1 MKKKVLLS
9 VFAAALFASP
19 AALANNDGQHYS
31 VDDNKVSLTGDDVFG
46 KEPAELTQY
55 AKDGLNN
62 VDADTTKAKFNAAGE
77 KLVPKK
83 DANGKVIPGQFVVEG
98 KAKAAAKKMAP
109 KAGVKP
115 AGKVLPKT
123 SAAK

>member
-9 VFAAALFASP
+9 VFAAALFAAP
-19 AALANNDGQHYS
+19 TALATNTGQHNS
-31 VDDNKVSLTGDDVFG
+31 ADDNATSLTGADVFG

-62 VDADTTKAKFNAAGE
+62 VDGATTAAKFNKAGE
-77 KLVPKK
+77 KLSKLPGK
-83 DANGKVIPGQFVVEG
+83 DNYLVTG
-98 KAKAAAKKMAP
+98 KAAANKAMAP
-109 KAGVKP
+109 KAGAKP

>member
-1 MKKKVLLS
+1 MKKQVLLS
-9 VFAAALFASP
+9 VFAAALFAAP
-19 AALANNDGQHYS
+19 VALAQNEGVHNS
-31 VDDNKVSLTGDDVFG
+31 ADDNATSLTGADVFG

-62 VDADTTKAKFNAAGE
+62 VDGATTAAKFNKAGE
-77 KLVPKK
+77 KLSKLPGK
-83 DANGKVIPGQFVVEG
+83 DNYLVTG
-98 KAKAAAKKMAP
+98 KAKDAAAKKAVAKPGMA
-109 KAGVKP
+109 KP

>member
-1 MKKKVLLS
+1 MKKQVLLS

-19 AALANNDGQHYS
+19 VALAQNEGVHYS
-31 VDDNKVSLTGDDVFG
+31 HDFNEKSLESGDVFG

-62 VDADTTKAKFNAAGE
+62 VDGATTAAKFNKAGE
-77 KLVPKK
+77 KLSKLPGK
-83 DANGKVIPGQFVVEG
+83 DNYLVTG
-98 KAKAAAKKMAP
+98 KAAANKAMAA
-109 KAGVKP
+109 KAGAKP